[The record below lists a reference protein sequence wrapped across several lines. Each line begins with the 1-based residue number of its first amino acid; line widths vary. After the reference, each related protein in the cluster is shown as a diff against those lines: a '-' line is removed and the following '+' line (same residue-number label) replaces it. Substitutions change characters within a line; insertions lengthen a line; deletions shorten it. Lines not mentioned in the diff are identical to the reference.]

1 MNMEP
6 IMNTPTLQRTGLRTA
21 VALAA
26 LALGGTLAAPAWAAA
41 PAATAPAKATQA
53 SKPVVVDE
61 DVTMFDVVPG
71 TTYLNG
77 GVGQLSEERMHKDAR
92 HWPLRMTFSDKSS
105 NEFVA
110 DVKLKIFDHDG
121 RAVLRLKDAGPMTY
135 VQLPQGDYR
144 VTAAY
149 KGDTLTREIHIGPKG
164 MDANFH
170 WMS

>member
-1 MNMEP
+1 
-6 IMNTPTLQRTGLRTA
+6 MNTIIFQRTGLRCA
-21 VALAA
+21 VLTAA
-26 LALGGTLAAPAWAAA
+26 LTLGGTLAAPAWAAA
-41 PAATAPAKATQA
+41 PNATAPAQTTQA
-53 SKPVVVDE
+53 NKSAVVDE

-77 GVGQLSEERMHKDAR
+77 GVGQASEERMHKDAH
-92 HWPLRMTFSDKSS
+92 HWPLRMTFSTKSS

-110 DVKLKIFDHDG
+110 DVKLKVFDHSG

-135 VQLPQGDYR
+135 VQLPQGDYH

-149 KGDTLTREIHIGPKG
+149 KGDTLTRNIHIGPKG

-170 WMS
+170 WVI

>member
-1 MNMEP
+1 
-6 IMNTPTLQRTGLRTA
+6 MNTITIQRAGLRTA

-26 LALGGTLAAPAWAAA
+26 LMLGGALAAPAWAAA
-41 PAATAPAKATQA
+41 PAATAPAKTTQA
-53 SKPVVVDE
+53 NKPVMVDE

-92 HWPLRMTFSDKSS
+92 HWPLRMTFSDKTS

-110 DVKLKIFDHDG
+110 DVKLKVFDHSG

-144 VTAAY
+144 VTADY
-149 KGDTLTREIHIGPKG
+149 RGDTLTREIHIGPKG

-170 WMS
+170 WMI